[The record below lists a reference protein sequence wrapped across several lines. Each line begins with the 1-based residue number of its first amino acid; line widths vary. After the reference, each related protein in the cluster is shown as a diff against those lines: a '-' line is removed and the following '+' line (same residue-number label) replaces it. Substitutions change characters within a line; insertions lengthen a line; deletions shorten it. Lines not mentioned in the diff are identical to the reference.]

1 VCDDLAELH
10 SHLHHAAPF
19 LLKRFLQAFD
29 FLVIGVASLG

>member
-19 LLKRFLQAFD
+19 LPNVFCKRLISWLLA
-29 FLVIGVASLG
+29 